1 MHDGKTRSLDA
12 CAVGTAVSAHARS
25 LPLDALLLSVSV
37 GAAVAK
43 DVTGGSALWPRPAP
57 DTPPPRGRGSFQ
69 ELGQLSTHLCDL
81 HASAPVRGFINP
93 GREVSRSW
101 RVAGAMRVA
110 VFIVDA
116 FTAEPFGG
124 NPAAVCLLHSDL
136 DEDMHQKIATEMN
149 LSETAFIRTLD
160 TKDDF
165 TKSSC
170 FGLRWFTPTN
180 EVPLCGHATL
190 AAAAVLFNIQ
200 ENMNSAL
207 TFVTLSGELKAKQEK
222 DHIVLDLPLYST
234 YPQTAVGDMVVQDLR
249 YSPDTKKLLVRLNDT
264 YERSVLEKLKV
275 NAQDLV
281 PAEKTGKVKGLIL
294 TLKGSL
300 SEKHKNYD
308 FYSRYFAPWNGV
320 LEDPVTGSAHAVL
333 GSYWSQHLGKSEMLA
348 CQCSPRGGEMKI
360 SLQSDG
366 RIDIAGQVVI
376 VLTGNLTF

>member
-1 MHDGKTRSLDA
+1 
-12 CAVGTAVSAHARS
+12 
-25 LPLDALLLSVSV
+25 
-37 GAAVAK
+37 
-43 DVTGGSALWPRPAP
+43 
-57 DTPPPRGRGSFQ
+57 
-69 ELGQLSTHLCDL
+69 
-81 HASAPVRGFINP
+81 
-93 GREVSRSW
+93 
-101 RVAGAMRVA
+101 MRVA

-124 NPAAVCLLHSDL
+124 NPAAVCLLHGEL

-249 YSPDTKKLLVRLNDT
+249 YSPDAKKLLVRLSDT

-348 CQCSPRGGEMKI
+348 FQCSPRGGEMKM
-360 SLQSDG
+360 SLQGDG